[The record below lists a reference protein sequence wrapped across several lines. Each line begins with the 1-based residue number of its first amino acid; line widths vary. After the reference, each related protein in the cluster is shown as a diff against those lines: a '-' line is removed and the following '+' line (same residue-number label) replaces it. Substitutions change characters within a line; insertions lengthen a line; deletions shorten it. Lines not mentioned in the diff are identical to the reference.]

1 MKQYRAAIVD
11 DDTVQAEAL
20 CALIEQ
26 CVVPA
31 HLDLVAYGSLAQFEA
46 SLESEVPDIVFMDI
60 VFPSETLTQD
70 AGEPHPT
77 GFALARENAAGIEAV
92 SSLLEEHEG
101 VQVIYVTG
109 YIELC
114 TRVYRTRHVSF
125 LPKPVNQDDLEE
137 ALYRAVDNLNERV
150 TRPFAIKVGG
160 RIMSIDPAEVDYI
173 ESDRRKVRIFVGD
186 TMVEAYESLSSVVR
200 KLPGSFMQCH
210 KSFVVNM
217 DKIAEMRADA
227 VDLRSGVT
235 LPVSQK
241 RRREARETFSEHL
254 RARM

>member
-1 MKQYRAAIVD
+1 MAIVD
-11 DDTVQAEAL
+11 DDEVQARNL
-20 CALIEQ
+20 CALVEQ
-26 CVVPA
+26 CTVPA
-31 HLDLVAYGSLAQFEA
+31 HLEMVVYNSLAAFEA
-46 SLESEVPDIVFMDI
+46 SLERSVPDIVFMDI
-60 VFPSETLTQD
+60 VFPSESL
-70 AGEPHPT
+70 AGAGDRPG

-101 VQVIYVTG
+101 VQVIYITG

-125 LPKPVNQDDLEE
+125 LPKPINKDDLGE

-150 TRPFAIKVGG
+150 TRPFAVKVGG
-160 RIMSIDPAEVDYI
+160 RIMSVDPADVEYI
-173 ESDRRKVRIFVGD
+173 ESDRRKVRIFFEDDVLE
-186 TMVEAYESLSSVVR
+186 VYESLGSIVR

-227 VDLRSGVT
+227 LDLRSGVT

-241 RRREARETFSEHL
+241 RRREAREAFSEHL